1 MTPDVKS
8 DQRNQH
14 HDDDDVQ
21 TVEDRTQL
29 SEIAPDQCPN
39 IRQEQTPGERAEK
52 GRDAELDQWHAGDT
66 GGQRNVG
73 TVNREKAREESGRG
87 SIFLEETICFL
98 IHMFSD
104 KEVARIP

>member
-1 MTPDVKS
+1 MSGARSAIIVEMTPDVKS

-29 SEIAPDQCPN
+29 SEIAPDQRPN

-66 GGQRNVG
+66 GGQ
-73 TVNREKAREESGRG
+73 
-87 SIFLEETICFL
+87 
-98 IHMFSD
+98 
-104 KEVARIP
+104 